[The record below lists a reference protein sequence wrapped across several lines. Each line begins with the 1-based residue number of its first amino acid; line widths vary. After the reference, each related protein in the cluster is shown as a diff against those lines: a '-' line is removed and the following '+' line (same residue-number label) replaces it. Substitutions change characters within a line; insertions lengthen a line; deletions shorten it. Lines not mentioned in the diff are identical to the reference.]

1 MTFHKERNMTGIVG
15 RNNCVKLI
23 KSGSPKEVIQG
34 QSAPN
39 LDAAY
44 RKLCGVPLRMGSLL
58 ANLADLQQLQ
68 QLLHHLV
75 LIDWGGQSRRL
86 ILHMQSPRERK
97 ITSKGVRK
105 R

>member
-1 MTFHKERNMTGIVG
+1 MAFHEERDTSGIVG
-15 RNNCVKLI
+15 RNNCVKLVQ
-23 KSGSPKEVIQG
+23 SGSPKEVIQG
-34 QSAPN
+34 QSTPN
-39 LDAAY
+39 LDTIY
-44 RKLCGVPLRMGSLL
+44 HKLCGVPLRMGSLL

-86 ILHMQSPRERK
+86 ILHIQSPEDRK
-97 ITSKGVRK
+97 IASEGVRQ

>member
-1 MTFHKERNMTGIVG
+1 MTFHEERDTTGIVG
-15 RNNCVKLI
+15 RNNCVKLVQ
-23 KSGSPKEVIQG
+23 SGSPKEVIQG
-34 QSAPN
+34 QRAPN

-44 RKLCGVPLRMGSLL
+44 RKLCGVPLRVGSLL

-75 LIDWGGQSRRL
+75 LINWGGQSRRL
-86 ILHMQSPRERK
+86 ILHIQSLKKRE
-97 ITSKGVRK
+97 IASKGVRQ

>member
-1 MTFHKERNMTGIVG
+1 MTFHEERNTTGIVG
-15 RNNCVKLI
+15 RNNCINLVQ
-23 KSGSPKEVIQG
+23 SGSPKEVIQG

-58 ANLADLQQLQ
+58 ADLADLQQLQ

-75 LIDWGGQSRRL
+75 LINRGRKSGRL
-86 ILHMQSPRERK
+86 ILHIQSPKERK
-97 ITSKGVRK
+97 
-105 R
+105 